1 MPSQLLSSDRHICNE
16 GPAMRHAEQKKSPAI
31 SCPAARRAGWGI
43 AAILAYLASPTA
55 LPARDSLGIYDSW
68 GAFRDPLAPRCY
80 AIAMAEPSRL
90 KRDYQ
95 PYATVGTWPKRR
107 LRNQVHFRLSRKM
120 ADKPRISLSI
130 GGKRFALTGGGGDA
144 WPADKPMNAQIIAA
158 MRSENSMTVSAADA
172 SGTRFSNS
180 WQLQGAASAMDA
192 ATVGCSKLR

>member
-1 MPSQLLSSDRHICNE
+1 MS
-16 GPAMRHAEQKKSPAI
+16 HAQPNRFPVIPLPKVSRLIWGIA
-31 SCPAARRAGWGI
+31 GI
-43 AAILAYLASPTA
+43 AAILGTATA

-80 AIAMAEPSRL
+80 AISMAEPSRL
-90 KRDYQ
+90 RRDYQ

-120 ADKPRISLSI
+120 AGKPRIILNI
-130 GGKRFALTGGGGDA
+130 GSERFDLTGGGGDA
-144 WPADKPMNAQIIAA
+144 WPADKRMNAQIIAA
-158 MRSENSMTVSAADA
+158 MRSARGMSVSATDA

-192 ATVGCSKLR
+192 ATVGCSKMR